1 MDVEITW
8 RNRRNGKETFLFYLT
23 WLLTNFLYVRERGG
37 YLVDIMALGV
47 GAYLLG
53 GAYSRKYGIND

>member
-1 MDVEITW
+1 MDVEIT
-8 RNRRNGKETFLFYLT
+8 GTDVTEKKLFSFTDLT
-23 WLLTNFLYVRERGG
+23 ADQFFCTWGRGEG

-47 GAYLLG
+47 DAYLLG